1 MSETGKKYRD
11 VEMLHGEFA
20 ERCELIRAR
29 LDDFARVPAG
39 NYFYELAYCI
49 LTPQSSA
56 AHAEKVVRALQQV
69 SFRER
74 GENPTALLRQKDQY
88 IRFHNT
94 KAERLLAIRNLY
106 PLVERELVHSRSV
119 PDFAWR
125 DASRIREWLVANVQG
140 LGWKEASH
148 FLRNIGYRNL
158 AILDRHILR
167 NLRRHG
173 VLRSIPKSL
182 TPKRYLAI
190 EQHAALFSAA
200 VGITVDELDLLFWSR
215 ETGKILK

>member
-1 MSETGKKYRD
+1 MSVTGKKYRE
-11 VEMLHGEFA
+11 VEMLHAEFA

-56 AHAEKVVRALQQV
+56 VHAEKVVRALQEV

-74 GENPTALLRQKDQY
+74 GENPAALLRQKDQY

-94 KAERLLAIRNLY
+94 KAGRLLAIRDLY
-106 PLVERELVHSRSV
+106 PLVERELLHSKTI
-119 PDFAWR
+119 PDFARR
-125 DASRIREWLVANVQG
+125 DTSRLREWLVANVKG

-173 VLRSIPKSL
+173 VLRSLPKSL

-190 EQHAALFSAA
+190 EQHVAQFSAA

-215 ETGKILK
+215 ETGEILK

>member
-1 MSETGKKYRD
+1 MSVTRKKFREVETLR
-11 VEMLHGEFA
+11 GEFA
-20 ERCELIRAR
+20 ERCDLIRTR

-39 NYFYELAYCI
+39 QYFYELAYCI

-56 AHAEKVVRALQQV
+56 AHAEKAVHALEEA

-74 GENPTALLRQKDQY
+74 GENPTALLRQKDRY

-94 KAERLLAIRNLY
+94 KARRLLAIRDLY
-106 PLVERELVHSRSV
+106 PLVERELLRSRRI
-119 PDFAWR
+119 PDFAYR
-125 DASRIREWLVANVQG
+125 DAPRLREWLVANVRG
-140 LGWKEASH
+140 MGWKEASH

-173 VLRSIPKSL
+173 VIRLVPQSL
-182 TPKRYLAI
+182 TSKRYLAI
-190 EQHAALFSAA
+190 EQHFALFSTA
-200 VGITVDELDLLFWSR
+200 VGILLDELDLLFWSR
-215 ETGKILK
+215 ETGEIRK